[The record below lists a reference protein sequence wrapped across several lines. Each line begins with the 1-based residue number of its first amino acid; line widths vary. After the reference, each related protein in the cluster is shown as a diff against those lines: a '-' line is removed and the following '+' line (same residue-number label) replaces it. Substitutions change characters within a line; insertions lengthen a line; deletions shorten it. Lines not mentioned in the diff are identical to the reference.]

1 MGDEQPYK
9 YNTLATTPTAT
20 VTTGVVHNN
29 NNNNNTLPS
38 NKTNGFATAAA
49 VNNAPYT
56 AAAAAPAAVPAAA
69 PASHIDKSTGQPVPA
84 PRRTNSVPLGDGD
97 AAVNGAASTTSS
109 GDSVEAQVRCQ
120 TFTL

>member
-20 VTTGVVHNN
+20 VTTGVVHN

-56 AAAAAPAAVPAAA
+56 AAAAAPAAVPAAT

-109 GDSVEAQVRCQ
+109 GDSGEAQVRCQ